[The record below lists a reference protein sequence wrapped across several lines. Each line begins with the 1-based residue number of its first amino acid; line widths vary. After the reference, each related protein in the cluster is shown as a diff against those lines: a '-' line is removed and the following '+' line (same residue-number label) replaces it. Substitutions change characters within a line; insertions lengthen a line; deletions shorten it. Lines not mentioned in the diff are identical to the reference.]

1 MSGSISDLLNNIG
14 NLSAGIRSAFSGKSN
29 VSPSYLTYSPM
40 VDPITSDV
48 KQRWKDVPQD
58 RYVFGIISEGDAL
71 SFTTKGEQALQ
82 NISNFFGG
90 GTSNA
95 SGAFSDFALP
105 ITPQEITQT
114 ENFATSIKPTQGGTV
129 LQHGGNRYKDLVISG
144 HTGVAPFKGISGVNT
159 LTGATLLAPDEL
171 KYRSGYEVFIH
182 FRNWMKSYEQTKAS
196 PGNSRI
202 SDPSKLRMIFKN
214 YKDWE
219 FLIVE
224 PLKFTMKKDASK
236 PLLYNYV
243 IQFTVLGHYKMP
255 KVTPNIL
262 DDIDNGIKK
271 VSAILDGT
279 RAVFNKLSDVIRST
293 ANTIDTFNEDLR
305 KVNLAVKAAMGVK
318 LTASDMS
325 NRIES
330 DFISQQDALKLTLK
344 IGTITGTLANPAT
357 IASLERSGTDMTSIK
372 LTGSAEQV
380 SQQQIAISQGQLG
393 SGNPKQDFLNAK
405 AQLGSLISKIGIED
419 YPIKAQQELA
429 NEQAQATTISRQTIE
444 TILANGIRL
453 RDQFADAIQL
463 GDATYDQIFGVT
475 STSSTFTTLS
485 DFDKQIEALY
495 AFSQS
500 ILALETLLAS
510 DKLFD
515 INASKFGQNSAASN
529 YQVLGSGI
537 FSFPDPNA
545 GIKEGIIPFGAS
557 LEDIALVEFGDVS
570 RWTELAELNG
580 LKYPYI
586 DSTGVYGSVVN
597 STINSESFYN
607 PTQIQNLDV
616 GSKFLVP
623 SSPTPAGAWVGQA
636 GRIASF
642 NGGLASSTANWNFI
656 YPNQGM
662 TIKIQ
667 DSNIYKQFNDT
678 WSVIDFEEIQTSE
691 VLKPGDLIKIPIA
704 QRPDNS
710 TISRG
715 PRDNNVTDGLSA
727 SEKALGVDLKLTNNG
742 DLNLTPQGDLQ
753 LSFGTDNAA
762 QAIILKLAYE
772 RGELKDYPLL
782 GTNLKIGGK
791 ITDIGQIRTQIVT
804 TLLQDSRIA
813 DVKNVNLQQ
822 SGSTVSVS
830 FDVYLNNVQEPI
842 PIVIPV

>member
-1 MSGSISDLLNNIG
+1 MSGSVSDLLNNIG
-14 NLSAGIRSAFSGKSN
+14 NLSAGIQSAFSGKSN
-29 VSPSYLTYSPM
+29 IAPSYLSYSPM
-40 VDPITSDV
+40 VDPMTSDV

-58 RYVFGIISEGDAL
+58 RYVFGIISEGDPL
-71 SFTTKGEQALQ
+71 SFTTKGTQALQ
-82 NISNFFGG
+82 SISNFFGG

-105 ITPQEITQT
+105 ITPQEITQV
-114 ENFATSIKPTQGGTV
+114 ENFAKTIKPTQGGTV

-144 HTGVAPFKGISGVNT
+144 HTGVAPFRGITGVNT
-159 LTGATLLAPDEL
+159 LTGAALLQPDEL

-196 PGNSRI
+196 PGNSEI
-202 SDPSKLRMIFKN
+202 TDPSKLRMIFKN

-236 PLLYNYV
+236 PLLYNYT
-243 IQFTVLGHYKMP
+243 IQFMVLGHYEMP
-255 KVTPNIL
+255 TVTPNIL
-262 DDIDNGIKK
+262 DDIDNAIKK
-271 VSAILDGT
+271 VSAVLDGT

-305 KVNLAVKAAMGVK
+305 KVNLAVKAAVGVK

-330 DFISQQDALKLTLK
+330 DFISEQDALKLTLK
-344 IGTITGTLANPAT
+344 IGTVTGTLANPAT
-357 IASLERSGTDMTSIK
+357 IASLERAGVDMTSIR

-419 YPIKAQQELA
+419 YPVRAQQELA
-429 NEQAQATTISRQTIE
+429 SEQAQATTVSRQTIE
-444 TILANGIRL
+444 TVLANGIKL
-453 RDQFADAIQL
+453 RDQFADSIQL
-463 GDATYDQIFGVT
+463 GDPTYDQIFGVT

-500 ILALETLLAS
+500 IQALQDLLAS

-515 INASKFGQNSAASN
+515 INSSKYGQSSAASS
-529 YQVLGSGI
+529 YVTLGTGV
-537 FSFPDPNA
+537 FSFPNPEA
-545 GIKEGIIPFGAS
+545 GVKEGIVPFGAT
-557 LEDIALVEFGDVS
+557 LEDIALVEFGNVS

-586 DSTGVYGSVVN
+586 DSTGVSGSPIN
-597 STINSESFYN
+597 LILNSESFYN
-607 PTQIQNLDV
+607 PTQIQNLSA
-616 GSKFLVP
+616 GNKFLIP
-623 SSPTPAGAWVGQA
+623 TSPTPAGAWISQA
-636 GRIASF
+636 GNIATF
-642 NGGLASSTANWNFI
+642 NGGTVSTVSNWLFQ
-656 YPNQGM
+656 YPDQNM
-662 TIKIQ
+662 TVKIQ
-667 DSNIYKQFNDT
+667 DSNVYKQFNGT
-678 WSVIDFEEIQTSE
+678 WSAIDFSEIQTSE
-691 VLKPGDLIKIPIA
+691 VLKPGDLIKIPVT
-704 QRPDNS
+704 QRPADS
-710 TISRG
+710 TIARG
-715 PRDNNVTDGLSA
+715 PRDNNVTNGLSS
-727 SEKALGVDLKLTNNG
+727 SEKALGVDLKLTNTG
-742 DLNLTPQGDLQ
+742 DLTLTPQGDID
-753 LSFGTDNAA
+753 LSFGINNAA

-772 RGELKDYPLL
+772 RGELKDYPSL

-804 TLLQDSRIA
+804 TLLQDSRIV
-813 DVKNVNLQQ
+813 DVKNVNLLQ
-822 SGSTVSVS
+822 SGSSISVT
-830 FDVYLNNVQEPI
+830 FDVYLNNVQDPV